1 MEIRLSPIGEQ
12 ISRGELLS
20 SLQNLYKLVLA
31 DESRGIQ
38 FLVERYL
45 AQSNSKDQ
53 ASLDQ
58 YIEERSGV
66 TELILTDDPRSD
78 TKYLRVI
85 VIPGEG
91 LIVDADEESRP
102 HWQPLLDRLTQHL
115 PYHPG

>member
-1 MEIRLSPIGEQ
+1 MTIRLSLVGEQ
-12 ISRGELLS
+12 ISPGDLVS

-38 FLVERYL
+38 FLAERYL
-45 AQSNSKDQ
+45 AESNSKDQ

-58 YIEERSGV
+58 YVEDHSGV
-66 TELILTDDPRSD
+66 TELILIDAPRSD

-85 VIPGEG
+85 VIPREG

-102 HWQPLLDRLTQHL
+102 HWQPLLDRLTEHL
-115 PYHPG
+115 PYQLA

>member
-1 MEIRLSPIGEQ
+1 MAIRLSPICDQ
-12 ISRGELLS
+12 IRPGDLVS
-20 SLQNLYKLVLA
+20 SLQNFYKLVLA

-38 FLVERYL
+38 FLAERYL
-45 AQSNSKDQ
+45 AESNSKDQ

-58 YIEERSGV
+58 YLEERSGV

-102 HWQPLLDRLTQHL
+102 HWQPLLDRLIEHL
-115 PYHPG
+115 PYQPA